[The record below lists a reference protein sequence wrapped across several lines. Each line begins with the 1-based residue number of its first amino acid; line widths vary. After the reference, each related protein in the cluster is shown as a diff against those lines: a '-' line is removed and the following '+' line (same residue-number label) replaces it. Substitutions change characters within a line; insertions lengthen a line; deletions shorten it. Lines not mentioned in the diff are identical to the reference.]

1 MYFFDIYNL
10 PIIIIFSIISPTP
23 ITTSRQHTLI
33 GIWAF
38 LQAWANIE
46 LLSFVPSKSTFSYV
60 SKTDN
65 VLRDKKNETGAL
77 LLRIK
82 VYSRNATTSFSHI
95 TQLINML
102 IELIKVKTLS
112 TH

>member
-1 MYFFDIYNL
+1 MLESDSL
-10 PIIIIFSIISPTP
+10 
-23 ITTSRQHTLI
+23 ITRMKQIL
-33 GIWAF
+33 
-38 LQAWANIE
+38 
-46 LLSFVPSKSTFSYV
+46 
-60 SKTDN
+60 
-65 VLRDKKNETGAL
+65 L

>member
-1 MYFFDIYNL
+1 MFFFICQYIDNDN
-10 PIIIIFSIISPTP
+10 FWIISPTP

-46 LLSFVPSKSTFSYV
+46 QLSFVPSKSTFSYV
-60 SKTDN
+60 SKTDKFF
-65 VLRDKKNETGAL
+65 VTRKMKQVFL